1 MFAHR
6 WAFDEAIETQDFVLI
21 QIAGLVQSGGL
32 TGTQDLHGVDEDSE
46 VWLMELG
53 KTPQGTPEERQLW
66 RLQDGMRDAT
76 RKGKPVR
83 VVLRTRS
90 DGSRFA
96 VAQSTGVR
104 DEIAGDMAFRTVL
117 PIAALIPCLMLV
129 IAFVIAR
136 SLRPMVRLADELDA
150 RPADDMTALPLH
162 DLPSE
167 LNPFVSSI
175 NGLLRRV
182 HDMMEQ
188 QRRFIADAAHEL
200 RTPLTA
206 LSLQAENLDQVDLPP
221 AARERLA
228 VLRQGMRRSKHLL
241 EQLLALARHDATPSD
256 RAQWEVVELDRTA
269 RGVIADLMQE
279 AISRGVDLGFA
290 RAESVPVR
298 GEPVMLTAMIRNL
311 IDNALRFVPEGG
323 RIDVGDLPGRCDR
336 LCCRSRTPGPAFPP
350 TRSIRIFEP
359 FFRGQ
364 RPEGEGVGLGLAI
377 VKRIVDRLGG
387 SIEAVNIDGGRANRI
402 AGRRQI
408 ARGDRLTLTPPGSIP
423 PRRATACRGARGG
436 RSRNGRSPWRRRR
449 TASPSAPPA

>member
-1 MFAHR
+1 MINSLRGRLFISLTTIVLVTGLIGGVFAHR
-6 WAFDEAIETQDFVLI
+6 WAFDEAIETQDSVLI
-21 QIAGLVQSGGL
+21 QIAGLVQSGGF
-32 TGTQDLHGVDEDSE
+32 TGAQDLHGVDENSE

-53 KTPQGTPEERQLW
+53 RTPQGTPEERQLW

-76 RKGKPVR
+76 RQGKPVR

-104 DEIAGDMAFRTVL
+104 DEIASDMALRTVL

-129 IAFVIAR
+129 IALVIAG
-136 SLRPMVRLADELDA
+136 SLRPMVRLADELNA
-150 RPADDMTALPLH
+150 RRADDMTALPLR

-175 NGLLRRV
+175 NGLLQRM
-182 HDMMEQ
+182 HEMIGQ

-206 LSLQAENLDQVDLPP
+206 LSVQAENLDHVELPP

-228 VLRQGMRRSKHLL
+228 ALRQGMSRSKHLL
-241 EQLLALARHDATPSD
+241 EQLLALARHDAAPTD
-256 RAQWEVVELDRTA
+256 CGQWEVVELDHA
-269 RGVIADLMQE
+269 AKNVIVDLLRE
-279 AISRGVDLGFA
+279 AISRGVDLGFE

-298 GEPVMLTAMIRNL
+298 GEPVMLAAMIRNL
-311 IDNALRFVPEGG
+311 LDNALRFTPAGG
-323 RIDVGDLPGRCDR
+323 RIDVAIYRDGTKAVLRIEDNGPGV
-336 LCCRSRTPGPAFPP
+336 SPEEIG
-350 TRSIRIFEP
+350 RIFEP

-364 RPEGEGVGLGLAI
+364 RPEGEGVGLGLSI

-387 SIEAVNIDGGRANRI
+387 SIDAANITEGERSGLRI
-402 AGRRQI
+402 VI
-408 ARGDRLTLTPPGSIP
+408 KL
-423 PRRATACRGARGG
+423 
-436 RSRNGRSPWRRRR
+436 
-449 TASPSAPPA
+449 PAAAA

>member
-1 MFAHR
+1 MIKSLRGRLFVSLTTIILLTGLVGGVFAHR
-6 WAFDEAIETQDFVLI
+6 WAFDEAIETQDSVLI

-32 TGTQDLHGVDEDSE
+32 TGTQDLHGVDADSE

-83 VVLRTRS
+83 LVLRTRS

-104 DEIAGDMAFRTVL
+104 DEIAGDMAFRTVV

-136 SLRPMVRLADELDA
+136 SLRPMVRLAGELDA
-150 RPADDMTALPLH
+150 RPADDMRALPLH

-182 HDMMEQ
+182 HDMIEQ
-188 QRRFIADAAHEL
+188 QRRFISDAAHEL

-206 LSLQAENLDQVDLPP
+206 LSLQAENLDQVELPT

-241 EQLLALARHDATPSD
+241 EQLLALARHDAAPAD

-279 AISRGVDLGFA
+279 AISRRVDLGFA

-323 RIDVGDLPGRCDR
+323 RIDVAIYQDGATGVLQIEDTGPGIPFDE
-336 LCCRSRTPGPAFPP
+336 
-350 TRSIRIFEP
+350 IDRIFEP

-387 SIEAVNIDGGRANRI
+387 SIEAANMTE
-402 AGRRQI
+402 AGRTGLRVVVKLP
-408 ARGDRLTLTPPGSIP
+408 A
-423 PRRATACRGARGG
+423 ATV
-436 RSRNGRSPWRRRR
+436 
-449 TASPSAPPA
+449 

>member
-1 MFAHR
+1 MINSLRGRLFISLTTIVLVTGLIGGVFAHR
-6 WAFDEAIETQDFVLI
+6 WAFDEAIETQDSVLI
-21 QIAGLVQSGGL
+21 QIAGLVQSGGF
-32 TGTQDLHGVDEDSE
+32 TGAQDLHGVDENSE

-53 KTPQGTPEERQLW
+53 RAPQGTPEERQLW

-76 RKGKPVR
+76 RQGKPVR

-104 DEIAGDMAFRTVL
+104 DEIASDMALRTVL

-129 IAFVIAR
+129 IAFVIAG
-136 SLRPMVRLADELDA
+136 SLRPMVRLADELNA
-150 RPADDMTALPLH
+150 RRADDMTALPLR

-175 NGLLRRV
+175 NGLLQRM
-182 HDMMEQ
+182 HEMIGQ

-206 LSLQAENLDQVDLPP
+206 LSVQAENLDHVELPP

-228 VLRQGMRRSKHLL
+228 ALRQGMSRSKHLL
-241 EQLLALARHDATPSD
+241 EQLLALARHDVAPPD
-256 RAQWEVVELDRTA
+256 CGQWEVVELDHA
-269 RGVIADLMQE
+269 AKSVIADLLRE
-279 AISRGVDLGFA
+279 AISRGVDLGFE

-298 GEPVMLTAMIRNL
+298 GEPVMLAAMIRNL
-311 IDNALRFVPEGG
+311 LDNALRFTPAGG
-323 RIDVGDLPGRCDR
+323 RIDVAIYRDGTKAVLRIEDNGPGV
-336 LCCRSRTPGPAFPP
+336 SPEEIG
-350 TRSIRIFEP
+350 RIFEP

-364 RPEGEGVGLGLAI
+364 RPEGEGVGLGLSI

-387 SIEAVNIDGGRANRI
+387 SIDAANITEGERSGLRI
-402 AGRRQI
+402 VI
-408 ARGDRLTLTPPGSIP
+408 KL
-423 PRRATACRGARGG
+423 
-436 RSRNGRSPWRRRR
+436 
-449 TASPSAPPA
+449 PAAAA

>member
-1 MFAHR
+1 MIKSLRGRLFISLTAIVLLTGLVGGVFAHR
-6 WAFDEAIETQDFVLI
+6 WAFDEAIETQDSVLI
-21 QIAGLVQSGGL
+21 QIAGLVQGGGL
-32 TGTQDLHGVDEDSE
+32 TGTQDLHGVDKDSE

-53 KTPQGTPEERQLW
+53 KTPQGTQEERQLW

-136 SLRPMVRLADELDA
+136 SLRPMVRLAGDLDA
-150 RPADDMTALPLH
+150 RRADDMTALPLH

-206 LSLQAENLDQVDLPP
+206 LSLQAENLDQVELPP

-228 VLRQGMRRSKHLL
+228 ALRQGMRRSKHLL

-256 RAQWEVVELDRTA
+256 RAQSEVVELDRIA
-269 RGVIADLMQE
+269 RGVIADLLRD

-290 RAESVPVR
+290 RAEPVPVR

-311 IDNALRFVPEGG
+311 IDNALRFAPEGG
-323 RIDVGDLPGRCDR
+323 RIDVAIYQDGATGVLQIEDTGPGVSADE
-336 LCCRSRTPGPAFPP
+336 
-350 TRSIRIFEP
+350 IDRIFEP

-364 RPEGEGVGLGLAI
+364 RPEGEGAGLGLAI

-387 SIEAVNIDGGRANRI
+387 SIEAVNMTE
-402 AGRRQI
+402 AGRTGLRVVVKLP
-408 ARGDRLTLTPPGSIP
+408 A
-423 PRRATACRGARGG
+423 ATV
-436 RSRNGRSPWRRRR
+436 
-449 TASPSAPPA
+449 

>member
-1 MFAHR
+1 MIKSLRGRLFISLTTIVLLTGLVGGVIAHR
-6 WAFDEAIETQDFVLI
+6 WAFDEAIETQDSVLI
-21 QIAGLVQSGGL
+21 QIAGLVQSGGF
-32 TGTQDLHGVDEDSE
+32 TGAQDLHGVDEDSE

-53 KTPQGTPEERQLW
+53 RTPQGTPEERQLW

-104 DEIAGDMAFRTVL
+104 DEIASDMALRTVL

-182 HDMMEQ
+182 YDMMEQ

-206 LSLQAENLDQVDLPP
+206 LSLQAENLDHVELPP

-228 VLRQGMRRSKHLL
+228 LLRQGMRRSKHLL
-241 EQLLALARHDATPSD
+241 EQLLALARHDAAPPD
-256 RAQWEVVELDRTA
+256 RAQWDVVELDHVA
-269 RGVIADLMQE
+269 KGVIADLLRE
-279 AISRGVDLGFA
+279 AISRGVDLGFE
-290 RAESVPVR
+290 RAEPVPVR
-298 GEPVMLTAMIRNL
+298 GEPVMIAAMIRNL
-311 IDNALRFVPEGG
+311 IDNALRFTPEGG
-323 RIDVGDLPGRCDR
+323 RIDVAIYRDAAVAVLQIEDNGPGVSPDEI
-336 LCCRSRTPGPAFPP
+336 G
-350 TRSIRIFEP
+350 RIFEP

-364 RPEGEGVGLGLAI
+364 RPEGDGVGLGLSI
-377 VKRIVDRLGG
+377 VKRIVDRLDGT
-387 SIEAVNIDGGRANRI
+387 IEAVNVTE
-402 AGRRQI
+402 AGRTGLRVVVKLPL
-408 ARGDRLTLTPPGSIP
+408 AV
-423 PRRATACRGARGG
+423 
-436 RSRNGRSPWRRRR
+436 NG
-449 TASPSAPPA
+449 

>member
-1 MFAHR
+1 MIRSLRGRLFISLTAVVLLTGLVGGVFAHR
-6 WAFDEAIETQDFVLI
+6 WAFDEAIETQDSVLI

-32 TGTQDLHGVDEDSE
+32 TGAQDLHGVDEDAE
-46 VWLMELG
+46 VWLIELG
-53 KTPQGTPEERQLW
+53 RTPQGTPEERQLW

-76 RKGKPVR
+76 RKGRPVR

-136 SLRPMVRLADELDA
+136 SLRPMVRLADELDV
-150 RPADDMTALPLH
+150 RRADDMTALPLR

-175 NGLLRRV
+175 NGLLRRM
-182 HDMMEQ
+182 HEMMEQ

-206 LSLQAENLDQVDLPP
+206 LSLQAENLDQVELPP

-228 VLRQGMRRSKHLL
+228 VLRLGMRRSKHLL
-241 EQLLALARHDATPSD
+241 EQLLALARHDATPPD
-256 RAQWEVVELDRTA
+256 RAQWEVVELDRAA
-269 RGVIADLMQE
+269 RGVIADLLQE
-279 AISRGVDLGFA
+279 AIGRGVDLGFE

-298 GEPVMLTAMIRNL
+298 GELVMLSSMIRNL
-311 IDNALRFVPEGG
+311 IDNALRFTPEGG
-323 RIDVGDLPGRCDR
+323 RIDVTIYQDGATGVLQIADTGPGVAADEI
-336 LCCRSRTPGPAFPP
+336 G
-350 TRSIRIFEP
+350 RIFEP

-364 RPEGEGVGLGLAI
+364 RLEGEGVGLGLAI

-387 SIEAVNIDGGRANRI
+387 TIEAANV
-402 AGRRQI
+402 
-408 ARGDRLTLTPPGSIP
+408 TE
-423 PRRATACRGARGG
+423 CE
-436 RSRNGRSPWRRRR
+436 R
-449 TASPSAPPA
+449 TGLRVVVKLPLAVAD

>member
-1 MFAHR
+1 MIRSLRGRLFISLTAVVLLTGLVGGVLAHR
-6 WAFDEAIETQDFVLI
+6 WAFDEAIETQDSVLI
-21 QIAGLVQSGGL
+21 QIAGLVQSGGF
-32 TGTQDLHGVDEDSE
+32 TGAQDLHGVDKDAE
-46 VWLMELG
+46 VWLIELG

-76 RKGKPVR
+76 RKGRPVR

-104 DEIAGDMAFRTVL
+104 DEIASDMAFRTVL
-117 PIAALIPCLMLV
+117 PIGALIPCLMLV

-150 RPADDMTALPLH
+150 RPADDMTALPLR

-175 NGLLRRV
+175 NGLLLRV

-206 LSLQAENLDQVDLPP
+206 LSLQAENLDQVELPP

-228 VLRQGMRRSKHLL
+228 LLRQGMRRSKHLL
-241 EQLLALARHDATPSD
+241 EQLLALARHDAAHSD
-256 RAQWEVVELDRTA
+256 RTQWEVVELDRA
-269 RGVIADLMQE
+269 AKSVIADLLQQ
-279 AISRGVDLGFA
+279 AISRDVDLGFE
-290 RAESVPVR
+290 RADSIPVH
-298 GEPVMLTAMIRNL
+298 GEPVMLAAMIRNL
-311 IDNALRFVPEGG
+311 IDNALRFTPEGG
-323 RIDVGDLPGRCDR
+323 KIDVAIYQDGAACILQIEDTGPGISSDEI
-336 LCCRSRTPGPAFPP
+336 G
-350 TRSIRIFEP
+350 RIFEP

-364 RPEGEGVGLGLAI
+364 RPEGDGVGLGLSI

-387 SIEAVNIDGGRANRI
+387 SIEAANIAECGRTGLRVVVK
-402 AGRRQI
+402 
-408 ARGDRLTLTPPGSIP
+408 L
-423 PRRATACRGARGG
+423 
-436 RSRNGRSPWRRRR
+436 
-449 TASPSAPPA
+449 PAAAA

>member
-1 MFAHR
+1 MIRSLRGRLFVGLTAVILLTGLVGGVLAHR
-6 WAFDEAIETQDFVLI
+6 WAFDEAIETQDSVLI
-21 QIAGLVQSGGL
+21 QIAGLVQSGGIA
-32 TGTQDLHGVDEDSE
+32 GAQDLRGVDEDAE
-46 VWLMELG
+46 VWLLELG
-53 KTPQGTPEERQLW
+53 RTPQGTPEERQLW
-66 RLQDGMRDAT
+66 HLQDGIRDA
-76 RKGKPVR
+76 RRNGKPVR
-83 VVLRTRS
+83 VVLRTRP

-136 SLRPMVRLADELDA
+136 SLRPMVVLADQLDV
-150 RPADDMTALPLH
+150 RRADDVTPLPL
-162 DLPSE
+162 DGLPSE
-167 LNPFVSSI
+167 LGPFVSSI

-182 HDMMEQ
+182 HDMLEQ

-206 LSLQAENLDQVDLPP
+206 LSLQAENLDQVELPP

-241 EQLLALARHDATPSD
+241 EQLLALARHDATPAD
-256 RAQWEVVELDRTA
+256 RAQWNVVELDRAA
-269 RGVIADLMQE
+269 RGVIADLLQE
-279 AISRGVDLGFA
+279 AVSRGVDLGFE
-290 RAESVPVR
+290 RVEHVSVR

-323 RIDVGDLPGRCDR
+323 RIDVAIDLDGATAVLLVEDTGPGVSADE
-336 LCCRSRTPGPAFPP
+336 
-350 TRSIRIFEP
+350 IDRIFEP

-364 RPEGEGVGLGLAI
+364 RPEGEGTGLGLAI

-387 SIEAVNIDGGRANRI
+387 TIEAVNMTE
-402 AGRRQI
+402 AGRTGLRVVVKLPL
-408 ARGDRLTLTPPGSIP
+408 A
-423 PRRATACRGARGG
+423 ATG
-436 RSRNGRSPWRRRR
+436 
-449 TASPSAPPA
+449 

>member
-1 MFAHR
+1 MTTVVLLTGLIGGVFAHR
-6 WAFDEAIETQDFVLI
+6 WAFDEAIETQDSVLI
-21 QIAGLVQSGGL
+21 QIAGLVQNGGFA
-32 TGTQDLHGVDEDSE
+32 GTQDLHGVDEDSE

-53 KTPQGTPEERQLW
+53 KAPQGTSEERLLW

-96 VAQSTGVR
+96 VAQSAGVR

-117 PIAALIPCLMLV
+117 PILALIPCLMLV

-150 RPADDMTALPLH
+150 RRADDMTALPLR

-175 NGLLRRV
+175 NGLLQRM
-182 HDMMEQ
+182 HETMEQ

-206 LSLQAENLDQVDLPP
+206 LSLQAENLDQVELPP
-221 AARERLA
+221 AASERLA
-228 VLRQGMRRSKHLL
+228 VLRQGIRRSKHLL
-241 EQLLALARHDATPSD
+241 EQLLALARHDAAPSD
-256 RAQWEVVELDRTA
+256 CAQSEIVELDRAA
-269 RGVIADLMQE
+269 RRIIANLLGE
-279 AISRGVDLGFA
+279 AINRGVDLGFE
-290 RAESVPVR
+290 RVESIPVR
-298 GEPVMLTAMIRNL
+298 GEPVMLAAMIRNL
-311 IDNALRFVPEGG
+311 IDNALRFTPEGG
-323 RIDVGDLPGRCDR
+323 KIDVAIYQDGATGVLRIDDTGPGV
-336 LCCRSRTPGPAFPP
+336 SSEEIG
-350 TRSIRIFEP
+350 RIFEP

-364 RPEGEGVGLGLAI
+364 RPEGDGAGLGLSI

-387 SIEAVNIDGGRANRI
+387 SIEAVNITETGRTGLRVVV
-402 AGRRQI
+402 
-408 ARGDRLTLTPPGSIP
+408 RLPAA
-423 PRRATACRGARGG
+423 AT
-436 RSRNGRSPWRRRR
+436 
-449 TASPSAPPA
+449 

>member
-1 MFAHR
+1 MIRSLRGRLFISLTAVVLLTGLVGGVFAHR
-6 WAFDEAIETQDFVLI
+6 WAFDEAIETQDSVLI
-21 QIAGLVQSGGL
+21 QIAGLVQSGGF
-32 TGTQDLHGVDEDSE
+32 TGAQDLHGVDEDSE
-46 VWLMELG
+46 IWLMELG

-66 RLQDGMRDAT
+66 RLPDGMRDAT

-83 VVLRTRS
+83 LVLRTRS

-136 SLRPMVRLADELDA
+136 SLRPMVQLADELDA
-150 RPADDMTALPLH
+150 RPADNMTPLPLRG
-162 DLPSE
+162 LPSE

-175 NGLLRRV
+175 DGLFRRV

-206 LSLQAENLDQVDLPP
+206 LSLQAENLDQVELPP

-228 VLRQGMRRSKHLL
+228 VLRQGMARSKHLL
-241 EQLLALARHDATPSD
+241 EQLLALARHDAAPPD
-256 RAQWEVVELDRTA
+256 RARWEVVELDQAA
-269 RGVIADLMQE
+269 RGVVADLLRE
-279 AISRGVDLGFA
+279 AASRGVDLSFE

-298 GEPVMLTAMIRNL
+298 GEPMMLAAMIRNL
-311 IDNALRFVPEGG
+311 VDNALRFTPEGG
-323 RIDVGDLPGRCDR
+323 KIDVAIYRDGATGVLHVEDTGPGV
-336 LCCRSRTPGPAFPP
+336 PP
-350 TRSIRIFEP
+350 EEIGRIFEP
-359 FFRGQ
+359 FFRSQ
-364 RPEGEGVGLGLAI
+364 RPEGDGVGLGLSI

-387 SIEAVNIDGGRANRI
+387 SIEAVNIVEPGRTGLRVVV
-402 AGRRQI
+402 
-408 ARGDRLTLTPPGSIP
+408 RL
-423 PRRATACRGARGG
+423 
-436 RSRNGRSPWRRRR
+436 
-449 TASPSAPPA
+449 PAAAK